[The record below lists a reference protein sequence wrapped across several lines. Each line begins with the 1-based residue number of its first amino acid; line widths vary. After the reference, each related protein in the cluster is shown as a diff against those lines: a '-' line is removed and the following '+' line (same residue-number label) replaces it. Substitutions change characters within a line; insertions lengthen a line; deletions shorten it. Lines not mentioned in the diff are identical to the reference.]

1 MAVDQKKLMGA
12 FGINPVANQSAS
24 AGTGI
29 QQDSDDEMEDP
40 FMPEELPE
48 MDSGRTAPVIMNT
61 EAPAPTQQDFN
72 ADVDYARRSY
82 ANILNEAQKL
92 IQIAME
98 NAESGSSKDLFAAA
112 DTIRAASETTERLVT
127 LHEKI
132 QKLQGGGQSAG
143 AGNTFVQNQVVFN
156 GTTED
161 AMRMVRERIADG

>member
-12 FGINPVANQSAS
+12 FGLNPVQPS
-24 AGTGI
+24 
-29 QQDSDDEMEDP
+29 SDENLEDDVFLP
-40 FMPEELPE
+40 DALPE
-48 MDSGRTAPVIMNT
+48 AEEGRTSPVIMNT

-82 ANILNEAQKL
+82 ANIMNEAQKL

-98 NAESGSSKDLFAAA
+98 NAESGSSRDLFAAA
-112 DTIRAASETTERLVT
+112 DTIRAASETAERLVS

-132 QKLQGGGQSAG
+132 QKLQGENQTAG
-143 AGNTFVQNQVVFN
+143 NGNTFVQNQVVFN

-161 AMRMVRERIADG
+161 AMRMVRERISNG